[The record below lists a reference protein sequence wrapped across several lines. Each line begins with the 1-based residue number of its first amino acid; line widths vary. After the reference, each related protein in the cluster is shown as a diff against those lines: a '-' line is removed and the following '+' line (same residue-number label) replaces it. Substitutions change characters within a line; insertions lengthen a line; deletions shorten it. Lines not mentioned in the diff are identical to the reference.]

1 MRPIPT
7 LETARLRL
15 RERTPDDA
23 GALFP
28 IFADVDL
35 MTYWSSGP
43 HQSIEE
49 TRAKLT
55 KSADVQR
62 VFRGWAITLAGDDT
76 AIGFV
81 TLREKRPGVSEIGY
95 MVARPNWGRGIAREA
110 VSAVL
115 DQVLRVEGQR
125 RVIADT
131 DPENAASNGLLKALG
146 FTLEGRLREEWET
159 HLGVRDT
166 FLWGLLASEW
176 NAR

>member
-1 MRPIPT
+1 MRPTPT

-15 RERTPDDA
+15 RARGPDDA
-23 GALFP
+23 EALFP
-28 IFADVDL
+28 IFADAEL

-43 HQSIEE
+43 HHSIEE

-55 KSADVQR
+55 KPADVQR
-62 VFRGWAITLAGDDT
+62 VFRAWAITVSHDDT

-81 TLREKRPGVSEIGY
+81 TVGERRPDVSEIGY
-95 MVARPNWGRGIAREA
+95 MVGRAHWGRGIAREA
-110 VSAVL
+110 ASAVL
-115 DQVLRVEGQR
+115 DHLFRVEAQR
-125 RVIADT
+125 RVFADT

-146 FTLEGRLREEWET
+146 FTFEGRLREEWET

-176 NAR
+176 RAR